1 MSKIRKGAHSSEE
14 ATSSSGSSSSLSSDE
29 EVDARDLKP
38 IKDYLSDRRELARQL
53 FKSVKAEKIQMM
65 LPQALK
71 KMDMGQLEEWCA
83 NELSGMSKAR
93 ILSILNGKSM
103 AESSD
108 TSESDDSG
116 PSLEIISDTE
126 EWFSDEDISKR
137 EEGKGKVKKDRGKQK
152 GKPQSHKRGDN
163 KTNQKKASDNIC
175 RNVQIKKEEDAEKN
189 KEKEGDSLL
198 DLLELEMRARAIR
211 ALIRKEEDIIPNTSK
226 STENNDTSVENAI
239 DKTEQDELKEK
250 ESCRRQ
256 LERIIGAQQN
266 STVEDEDVVLV
277 VQPTPTIELLSSDS
291 EGESHSGV
299 RINKKLEN
307 ERVIEAKNNTD
318 GVKNGDAN
326 NVHSADSIEN
336 SKESK
341 IAENSTETCK
351 ELDTHKTEV
360 SKRVHSNNIPKNDTQ
375 LKSNGKRRKVKKKSH
390 SKDQSKSTSS
400 KADIQKT
407 KPSNESEQAK
417 VIKSEENVK
426 LNGNE
431 HKNDN
436 KSTAGCDNSLP
447 KKRNSVETSGTS
459 DKVKLDEEKSI
470 DLDEIID
477 LDDYCDDMDD
487 IENSENYENKNKQV
501 TRNEQSKFQTKIRS
515 GQKLNGTETWASRY
529 YQQDDVQ
536 NVIKESKIQ
545 SEIRKRLRERQ
556 RLSRLSTSP
565 STNSPSSSP
574 VIDTASNKITE
585 INPLGSVD
593 EYLALKH
600 TAATSLSTGNSNTD
614 SVITE
619 DNNICTK
626 VTSDISTVIESDHT
640 PLPHSKEKNVEN
652 ETKSSANANVDI

>member
-1 MSKIRKGAHSSEE
+1 MSKIRKGAHTSEE
-14 ATSSSGSSSSLSSDE
+14 VTSSSGSSSSLSSDE

-38 IKDYLSDRRELARQL
+38 IKGYLSDRRELARQL

-126 EWFSDEDISKR
+126 EWFSDVDISKR

-152 GKPQSHKRGDN
+152 GKPQSHKKGDN
-163 KTNQKKASDNIC
+163 KTIQKKASDNVC
-175 RNVQIKKEEDAEKN
+175 KNVQIKKEEDAERN

-291 EGESHSGV
+291 EGESHGGV

-307 ERVIEAKNNTD
+307 ERVIEAKNNTE
-318 GVKNGDAN
+318 GVENGDAN

-341 IAENSTETCK
+341 IAESSTETCK
-351 ELDTHKTEV
+351 ELDTNKTEV

-390 SKDQSKSTSS
+390 SKDQSKITSS

-407 KPSNESEQAK
+407 KPFNESEHAK
-417 VIKSEENVK
+417 VVKSEEAVK

-431 HKNDN
+431 HEND

-447 KKRNSVETSGTS
+447 KTRNSVETSGTS
-459 DKVKLDEEKSI
+459 DKVTLDEEKSI

-487 IENSENYENKNKQV
+487 IENSENYENKKKQV
-501 TRNEQSKFQTKIRS
+501 MQNEQSKFQTKIRS

-600 TAATSLSTGNSNTD
+600 TAATSLSTGNSNND
-614 SVITE
+614 SVITKD
-619 DNNICTK
+619 DNSCTK
-626 VTSDISTVIESDHT
+626 AHSDISTVIESDHA
-640 PLPHSKEKNVEN
+640 PLPHSKGKNVEN
-652 ETKSSANANVDI
+652 ETKSSANANVDV